1 MEKTMKKEEDYVFNY
16 KDIFRLENSYST
28 CRFQIANILDSGDSE
43 KYMDLDEV
51 KFISD
56 KYIKIDPSD
65 DHDTII
71 KKLAIRKMLYVD
83 TFVNC
88 APYVGPFYRSHKGSV
103 PELPLLALATSVVF
117 IRQYEL
123 ERDMNNNN
131 IDLMAAAALNIEE
144 QNLDRTQFIEIEEL
158 RAPFNFA
165 LHILEEKWKKEYLD
179 K

>member
-1 MEKTMKKEEDYVFNY
+1 MEKAMEKEEDYVFSY
-16 KDIFRLENSYST
+16 KDIFRLENPFLT
-28 CRFQIANILDSGDSE
+28 CRFQITDILNSGDSE
-43 KYMDLDEV
+43 KYMGLDEV
-51 KFISD
+51 KFISN
-56 KYIKIDPSD
+56 KYIKINSSD
-65 DHDTII
+65 DHDTVT

-88 APYVGPFYRSHKGSV
+88 AVPVGSFYRSHRGSV

-144 QNLDRTQFIEIEEL
+144 QNLDRTQYIELEEI

-165 LHILEEKWKKEYLD
+165 LYTLEEKWKKEYLN